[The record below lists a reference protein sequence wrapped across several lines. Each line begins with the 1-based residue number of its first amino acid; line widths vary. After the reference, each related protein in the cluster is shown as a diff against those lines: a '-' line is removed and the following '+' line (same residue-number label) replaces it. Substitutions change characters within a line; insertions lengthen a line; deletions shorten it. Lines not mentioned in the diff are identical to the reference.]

1 MRLGWYLLL
10 IAALFCAPN
19 LVASSFSQSDNSVVA
34 DIKNKQG
41 SYFTSRI
48 ENLSE
53 KLSLTSDQQAKM
65 RPILEQEMGL
75 LEQIRGNPVLSKKE
89 KVKRL
94 QAIVSGSDNEM
105 KSFLSAE
112 QWQKLQGLRKNQK
125 AELKKYAEAK

>member
-1 MRLGWYLLL
+1 M
-10 IAALFCAPN
+10 
-19 LVASSFSQSDNSVVA
+19 VA
-34 DIKNKQG
+34 DLKNKQG

-48 ENLSE
+48 ENLSD

-75 LEQIRGNPVLSKKE
+75 LEQIRGNPVLSKKQ

-105 KSFLSAE
+105 KPFLSAE
-112 QWQKLQGLRKNQK
+112 QWQKLQGLRKDQK